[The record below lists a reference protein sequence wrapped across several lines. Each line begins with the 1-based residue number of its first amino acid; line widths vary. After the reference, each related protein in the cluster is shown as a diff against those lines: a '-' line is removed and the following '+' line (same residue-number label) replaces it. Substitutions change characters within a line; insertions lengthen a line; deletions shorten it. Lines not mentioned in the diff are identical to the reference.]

1 MNQVRKCSSHQSIEP
16 LTVESSLILIF
27 EVRANRVKI
36 EDFRPSSESS
46 QARARL
52 SISNES
58 CRMSQVKT
66 RLAPSCQISTGG
78 PRLTRFPV
86 TRFHFTRAGIYQ
98 YRKLKIR
105 VSQGNEICVRRGPG
119 PPVVAANF
127 PQLHTS
133 KAHCLPWLSN
143 TVNLHHVNNMQ
154 GF

>member
-1 MNQVRKCSSHQSIEP
+1 MILLRYLLAILSMVKIRDESSQKMFKSSVNRAIDCR
-16 LTVESSLILIF
+16 VESSLILIF

-86 TRFHFTRAGIYQ
+86 TRFHFTRAGIY
-98 YRKLKIR
+98 
-105 VSQGNEICVRRGPG
+105 
-119 PPVVAANF
+119 
-127 PQLHTS
+127 
-133 KAHCLPWLSN
+133 
-143 TVNLHHVNNMQ
+143 
-154 GF
+154 